1 LGKEC
6 FPDAEGRCGIEVT
19 LVSQPDP
26 RGRVRRVRKRLIAD
40 LGCPVELVLD
50 ERILR
55 AMMAKWGADKPS
67 NFGWLTGYVVRV
79 VFPELEFD
87 DEVPAYANGVAVR
100 IARDDGFDG
109 IAGKPFL
116 DNFHYSNGKG
126 GEFCLESWEQYRE
139 RGERGTAMS

>member
-1 LGKEC
+1 
-6 FPDAEGRCGIEVT
+6 
-19 LVSQPDP
+19 
-26 RGRVRRVRKRLIAD
+26 
-40 LGCPVELVLD
+40 
-50 ERILR
+50 
-55 AMMAKWGADKPS
+55 MMAKWGADKPS